1 MHIQFEKNEYLYKII
16 YLVRINIPSSELIYF
31 IMFFFKYLGLF
42 TFCISLNNNNETTQT
57 NSQLSYNYYDNINS
71 FLSKFLITGN
81 SLKMIDKNYQEICIA
96 GFLIIILYVITIIY
110 SIILMKNKYYNKK
123 ITSNI
128 DKKIKNIN
136 NSSKFEKKLF
146 KIITYILFV
155 IVFFHQ
161 YIIEYYLFGF
171 IGYLINLLLDISDI
185 SSFSKNQN
193 YYSYIVKHFKNLT
206 INPIAFIILIL
217 LQLF

>member
-1 MHIQFEKNEYLYKII
+1 
-16 YLVRINIPSSELIYF
+16 
-31 IMFFFKYLGLF
+31 
-42 TFCISLNNNNETTQT
+42 
-57 NSQLSYNYYDNINS
+57 
-71 FLSKFLITGN
+71 
-81 SLKMIDKNYQEICIA
+81 MIDKNYQEICIT

-193 YYSYIVKHFKNLT
+193 YYSYMVKHFKNLT
-206 INPIAFIILIL
+206 ISPIAFIVINLITIILVLFFFIL
-217 LQLF
+217 FLYINSTHALFLNNGIPFYGNKIYLIIKIIFLNFNPIYGILNTFNLFYFTNYLK